1 MPIAE
6 LSRLPVWAVLSL
18 QVLEFL
24 EKRVRSS
31 PPGVCE
37 AEPASFE
44 VALANTRYSECAS
57 NLRELVD
64 VVRSPSV
71 TEAGSIHDER
81 AGASDFHWLGFVA
94 FLTWVAFGLGY
105 TLGRRSTRPHGATA
119 ARQVHRERAESAR
132 PRVGLV
138 QW

>member
-37 AEPASFE
+37 AEPAQFE

-64 VVRSPSV
+64 VVRGPSV
-71 TEAGSIHDER
+71 TETGTSYDER
-81 AGASDFHWLGFVA
+81 TGASDFHWLGLVA
-94 FLTWVAFGLGY
+94 FLTWVAFGVGY
-105 TLGRRSTRPHGATA
+105 TLGRRTAQPHGATV
-119 ARQVHRERAESAR
+119 ARQVHSERAKSAR